1 MATVRYPA
9 ASSATWGL
17 STPEDSIA
25 ERSSLM
31 AKSAFFAGLS
41 AFERAQIAQSA
52 RMRVFLP
59 DEFVFSQGQPIRHV
73 LLIESGCVKLT
84 QLNSNGNEVILW
96 LHGSRDAVG
105 VFGIPAK
112 CLHTCSAR
120 VIERCRALVWDWS
133 KLDGTPLGQK
143 LRENI
148 SQILSERMQELEE
161 RFREIATEK
170 VSKRVAFA
178 LVRISTQVGKPG
190 PQGIEVCLSREEL
203 AQLTGTTL
211 FTISRLMSKWAER
224 GLVLPRREAVLVRDP
239 QRLMDHC
246 DADD

>member
-1 MATVRYPA
+1 M
-9 ASSATWGL
+9 SNSAL
-17 STPEDSIA
+17 
-25 ERSSLM
+25 
-31 AKSAFFAGLS
+31 FAGLS
-41 AFERAQIAQSA
+41 AFERAQIAQNA
-52 RMRVFLP
+52 RMRVFIP

-112 CLHTCSAR
+112 CGHTCSAR

-133 KLDGTPLGQK
+133 KLEGTAMAQQLK
-143 LRENI
+143 ENI
-148 SQILSERMQELEE
+148 SQILSERMRELEE

-178 LVRISTQVGKPG
+178 LVRISSQVGKRG
-190 PQGIEVCLSREEL
+190 PTGVEVGLSREEL

-211 FTISRLMSKWAER
+211 FTISRLMSKWAEL
-224 GLVLPRREAVLVRDP
+224 GLVQPRREAVLVRDP
-239 QRLMDHC
+239 QRLLDEC
-246 DADD
+246 DSGD

>member
-1 MATVRYPA
+1 M
-9 ASSATWGL
+9 
-17 STPEDSIA
+17 
-25 ERSSLM
+25 
-31 AKSAFFAGLS
+31 
-41 AFERAQIAQSA
+41 
-52 RMRVFLP
+52 
-59 DEFVFSQGQPIRHV
+59 FSQGQPIRNV
-73 LLIESGCVKLT
+73 LLIESGCIKLT
-84 QLNSNGNEVILW
+84 QLNSNGSEVILW

-120 VIERCRALVWDWS
+120 VIERCRALIWDWS
-133 KLDGTPLGQK
+133 KLDGTPMGQR

-148 SQILSERMQELEE
+148 SLILSERMQELEE

-178 LVRISTQVGKPG
+178 LVRISAQVGKPG

-211 FTISRLMSKWAER
+211 FTISRLMSKWSER
-224 GLVLPRREAVLVRDP
+224 GLVLPRREAVLVRDQ
-239 QRLMDHC
+239 QRLLDEC

>member
-1 MATVRYPA
+1 MST
-9 ASSATWGL
+9 SAL
-17 STPEDSIA
+17 
-25 ERSSLM
+25 
-31 AKSAFFAGLS
+31 FAGLS
-41 AFERAQIAQSA
+41 AFERAQIAQCA
-52 RMRVFLP
+52 RMRVFIP
-59 DEFVFSQGQPIRHV
+59 DEFVFSQGQPIRQV

-133 KLDGTPLGQK
+133 KLDSMAMSPR

-148 SQILSERMQELEE
+148 SQILSERMRELEE

-178 LVRISTQVGKPG
+178 LVRISSQVGKRG
-190 PQGIEVCLSREEL
+190 PNGVEVCLSREEL

-211 FTISRLMSKWAER
+211 FTISRLMSKWSEL
-224 GLVLPRREAVLVRDP
+224 GLVQPRREAVLVRDP
-239 QRLMDHC
+239 QRLLAEC
-246 DADD
+246 ESDD

>member
-1 MATVRYPA
+1 M
-9 ASSATWGL
+9 SNSAL
-17 STPEDSIA
+17 
-25 ERSSLM
+25 
-31 AKSAFFAGLS
+31 FAGLS
-41 AFERAQIAQSA
+41 AFERAQIAQGA
-52 RMRVFLP
+52 RMRVFIP
-59 DEFVFSQGQPIRHV
+59 DEFVFSQGQPIRQV

-133 KLDGTPLGQK
+133 KLEGTPMGQQ

-148 SQILSERMQELEE
+148 SLILSERMRELEE

-178 LVRISTQVGKPG
+178 LVRISSQVGKRSPG
-190 PQGIEVCLSREEL
+190 GVEVCLSREEL

-211 FTISRLMSKWAER
+211 FTISRLMSKWAEH
-224 GLVLPRREAVLVRDP
+224 GLVQPRREAVLVRDP
-239 QRLMDHC
+239 QRLLDEC
-246 DADD
+246 DSED